1 MTQDTESQISS
12 RIPLIFRNVGHTES
26 RLQLEQY
33 RISAI
38 RSQIKYHKSSA
49 YWSLKPQI

>member
-1 MTQDTESQISS
+1 MTQDTESQIAPL
-12 RIPLIFRNVGHTES
+12 IPLKFRKVGHPES

-49 YWSLKPQI
+49 Y